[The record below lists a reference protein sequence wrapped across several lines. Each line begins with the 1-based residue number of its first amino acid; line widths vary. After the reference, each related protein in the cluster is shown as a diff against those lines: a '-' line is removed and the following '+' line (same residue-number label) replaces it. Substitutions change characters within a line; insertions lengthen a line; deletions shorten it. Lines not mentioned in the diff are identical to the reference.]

1 MEGSK
6 EMTIRTRRLLFL
18 AFVANTWI
26 CLSPAVCQAD
36 AAAISPIA
44 STAASAGEPIGVEQ
58 HGPCQEYV
66 ESADGCGN
74 ILSDNILTRA
84 IHSFSRDF
92 RRNNCWPRPFVWKD
106 REATRTPFV
115 VMANKGWQR
124 ENTLG
129 EFHFDQDTGKL
140 NEPGRLRVYWIVNQ
154 ELPQRHVI
162 LVHRAMRTEET
173 EARID
178 SVQKWTARIVSS
190 GTLPPVLETN
200 IPAPGRAAEEVD
212 HIRVE
217 YLKSMP
223 APRLPANESIDSG
236 SSDI

>member
-1 MEGSK
+1 
-6 EMTIRTRRLLFL
+6 MTIRTSRIVFMAL
-18 AFVANTWI
+18 VATTWT
-26 CLSPAVCQAD
+26 CLSHTVCQAGD
-36 AAAISPIA
+36 AGLSPIA
-44 STAASAGEPIGVEQ
+44 STAASGGGTVIVDQ
-58 HGPCQEYV
+58 YDSCQECV
-66 ESADGCGN
+66 EPAAGCGN
-74 ILSDNILTRA
+74 IFTDNILTRA
-84 IHSFSRDF
+84 VHSFSQDF

-223 APRLPANESIDSG
+223 APRLPANASVDTGTEY
-236 SSDI
+236 